1 MNVVSFPGPSLT
13 LDIDTGYFKKVAG
26 HIMVHIPGVTLYV
39 HHTCTLRV
47 LHIENQHTLIVH
59 TVNLTA
65 LLILPSSGKRMSLLM
80 SLLLLAL

>member
-39 HHTCTLRV
+39 HHTCMHT
-47 LHIENQHTLIVH
+47 QSSTYKHTLIVH

-65 LLILPSSGKRMSLLM
+65 LLILPSSG
-80 SLLLLAL
+80 